1 RGMVVVVVLAAV
13 AFVPFVPL
21 AALPVRRHTRRLF
34 TLVQVKRVPALVRT
48 WPTVLQVV
56 PAMAGAGAV
65 AGASAGALAC
75 DASGVDVATGNTP
88 VRAAA
93 PRVIV

>member
-1 RGMVVVVVLAAV
+1 M
-13 AFVPFVPL
+13 
-21 AALPVRRHTRRLF
+21 
-34 TLVQVKRVPALVRT
+34 KRKPALVRT

-56 PAMAGAGAV
+56 PEMAGADAV
-65 AGASAGALAC
+65 AGANAGALAGE
-75 DASGVDVATGNTP
+75 ASGVDVATGNTP